1 MKKLV
6 RLKKNRVLGGVLAG
20 LGEYMSIDPVILRIA
35 FIVLF
40 LLRWFSWWLV
50 VGYILCWIIL
60 PSGKASDQEGSAR
73 EIKEEDSIGLNQTTS
88 RFVNEQK
95 PSEASPRPEENK
107 NHESSAIV
115 MIAILLIG
123 IGFYLIFQKMIPSVF
138 FLSIKRF
145 SVAIIFIGIGLILF
159 FQNVFR
165 KKGE

>member
-6 RLKKNRVLGGVLAG
+6 RLKKNRVLGGVLGG
-20 LGEYMSIDPVILRIA
+20 LGEYLSIDPVILRIA

-40 LLRWFSWWLV
+40 LLKWFSWWLV
-50 VGYILCWIIL
+50 MGYILCWIIL

-73 EIKEEDSIGLNQTTS
+73 EIKEEDPIGSNQTTS

-95 PSEASPRPEENK
+95 PSEASLRSKENK
-107 NHESSAIV
+107 DHESSAIM

-123 IGFYLIFQKMIPSVF
+123 IGFFMVFYKMIPSVI

-145 SVAIIFIGIGLILF
+145 SAAIIFIGIGLILL
-159 FQNVFR
+159 FQNFFR